1 MRSLRSRLILGSALV
16 SLVPLAVAM
25 VLLSQHIQRTVRA
38 EAAERLHAALGT
50 IATELQAD
58 GQRDATRLEILARDP
73 ALKRLYLVR
82 PIVRRDLADYL
93 GEKRFLLGLDFLNV
107 ADSSG
112 ALVADAGVDSVGP
125 ARAEADTLHAG
136 AGARPGYDIRGFAG
150 LPALARA
157 ASAPIRYQGEIVGAL
172 RGGVVLDRAL
182 LARLARTGG
191 IELALRDRDGRIV
204 ASTLEPGPG
213 APAPGAGR
221 DARSYLSQDVALGPA
236 GVPAPALIGMA
247 STAAADRTIATLRLT
262 SVLLG
267 LLGLGIAMALGVL
280 WSLQVSRPVEQLA
293 RFSER
298 IAQGSWDEPL
308 ELRSVRELE
317 TLVAALDRMRS
328 DLRGYRERLVSSE
341 RQAAW
346 SQMARAVAHEIKN
359 PLTPIAVSI
368 ADLKRSFELERP
380 DFRSILDQAARTI
393 TDEIESLRG
402 LLQEFADFARM
413 PAPLLAP
420 CDLGALLADLGALYG
435 REVADGRLT
444 IAPPA
449 ARLVIEADA
458 GQLRQALVNLV
469 KNALEA
475 TERGG
480 RVAVAARAAGDLA
493 ELEVADTGP
502 GLSAGQ
508 KAGIFA
514 PGFTTKAQGSGLGL
528 TIVERIVSDH
538 HGTIAVDS
546 EPGHG
551 ATFRLR
557 LPVRQQD

>member
-317 TLVAALDRMRS
+317 TLVAALDRMRA
-328 DLRGYRERLVSSE
+328 DLRSYRTRLVASE

-346 SQMARAVAHEIKN
+346 SQMARNVAHEVKN
-359 PLTPIAVSI
+359 PLTPIAVAV
-368 ADLKRSFELERP
+368 ADLKRSFEQKRADFPEILERAVHTVTEEV
-380 DFRSILDQAARTI
+380 DTLKRM
-393 TDEIESLRG
+393 
-402 LLQEFADFARM
+402 LQEFTDFARL
-413 PAPLLAP
+413 PAPVKTRCSAADVMN
-420 CDLGALLADLGALYG
+420 DLEGLYSHD
-435 REVADGRLT
+435 VAAGRL
-444 IAPPA
+444 AFARPA
-449 ARLVIEADA
+449 APVTFQADA
-458 GQLRQALVNLV
+458 GLLRRALVNLI
-469 KNALEA
+469 KNGLEA
-475 TERGG
+475 VNGNG
-480 RVAVAARAAGDLA
+480 RVMVSAAADPADVEFAVRD
-493 ELEVADTGP
+493 DGP
-502 GLSAGQ
+502 GLSPGQ
-508 KAGIFA
+508 REQLFV
-514 PGFTTKAQGSGLGL
+514 PGFTTKPDGSGLGL
-528 TIVERIVSDH
+528 TLVERVVTDH
-538 HGTIAVDS
+538 GGTVTVES
-546 EPGHG
+546 EPGRG
-551 ATFRLR
+551 TRFRLR
-557 LPVRQQD
+557 IPRGPGD

>member
-1 MRSLRSRLILGSALV
+1 MLGSALV

-25 VLLSQHIQRTVRA
+25 VLFSQHIQRTVRA
-38 EAAERLHAALGT
+38 DAAERLRAALGT
-50 IATELQAD
+50 IATQLQAD
-58 GQRDATRLEILARDP
+58 GQRDASRLEILARDP

-93 GEKRFLLGLDFLNV
+93 SEKRFLLGLDFLNV

-125 ARAEADTLHAG
+125 ARAAVDTLRAG
-136 AGARPGYDIRGFAG
+136 ASPGYDIHGFAG
-150 LPALARA
+150 MPALALA
-157 ASAPIRYQGEIVGAL
+157 ASAPIRYQGEVAGTL

-191 IELALRDRDGRIV
+191 IELALRDRDGRVV
-204 ASTLEPGPG
+204 ASTLDPGPG
-213 APAPGAGR
+213 APAPRAAATGVR
-221 DARSYLSQDVALGPA
+221 RPYLSQDVALGPE
-236 GVPAPALIGMA
+236 GVPGPALIGMV
-247 STAAADRTIATLRLT
+247 STAAADRTIAALRLT

-308 ELRSVRELE
+308 RVHSVRELQ

-328 DLRGYRERLVSSE
+328 DLRGYRERLVASE

-413 PAPLLAP
+413 PAPRLAP
-420 CDLGALLADLGALYG
+420 CDLAALLADLGALYG
-435 REVADGRLT
+435 REVADGRLV
-444 IAPPA
+444 IQPA
-449 ARLVIEADA
+449 GSSLVIEADA

-480 RVAVAARAAGDLA
+480 RVTVAARAAGDVA

-502 GLSAGQ
+502 GLSAEQ

-514 PGFTTKAQGSGLGL
+514 PGFTTKSQGSGLGL

-538 HGTIAVDS
+538 RGTIAVES
-546 EPGHG
+546 EPGRG

-557 LPVRQQD
+557 LPVRRQD

>member
-38 EAAERLHAALGT
+38 EAAE
-50 IATELQAD
+50 
-58 GQRDATRLEILARDP
+58 
-73 ALKRLYLVR
+73 
-82 PIVRRDLADYL
+82 RRDLADYL

-502 GLSAGQ
+502 GLSAEQ